1 MTMRDRGDAGLQ
13 SARPPGISA
22 IVLVFVAL
30 AIAAGI
36 ALRLSYP
43 NDIEFKPDERWTFDE
58 ARAVLAGGPWRW
70 LGMPMSV
77 GGLNPGLSLWAFVA
91 LAWIAGAETPP
102 ELAQAVQALNCAALL
117 ALPLF
122 AWRSV
127 PERDREPWFWA
138 AALWAV
144 NPVAVMFERKIWP
157 PSILP
162 LFAVAM
168 IAAWWHRRTVLGSF
182 LFGVLAVLLAQ
193 IHLSVAFLAAALA
206 LWALA
211 DDRSSLRWGALIA
224 GAALGAIPALPWLID
239 WAGSAGG
246 AGRWRWP
253 ILSFWVRWFLQPF
266 GFGAEYTLGAAHFGE
281 FLSGPA
287 IGGVPTYLVALLHA
301 TLAALAIVLYVRAAN
316 ILRGRGLPGPRDIIL
331 GRDTTGLL
339 VRAAVIGYGFLL
351 TAVTIRGADSHRH
364 YLIVVA
370 PLMALW
376 VVRLAAF
383 GDGGALRRPGRL
395 ALAGLCVGGALV
407 SAALLHY
414 IHVTQI
420 IEGEYGATWAA
431 QQSGAA
437 TKAPT
442 LAFPPRR

>member
-1 MTMRDRGDAGLQ
+1 MTMRDTGDARLQ
-13 SARPPGISA
+13 TAPPAGIPA
-22 IVLVFVAL
+22 IVLVCAAL

-43 NDIEFKPDERWTFDE
+43 NDIEFKADERWTFDE
-58 ARAVLAGGPWRW
+58 ARAVLAGGPWQW
-70 LGMPMSV
+70 LGMPMSI
-77 GGLNPGLSLWAFVA
+77 GGLNPGLSLWAFIA

-102 ELAQAVQALNCAALL
+102 ELARAVQALNCAALL

-122 AWRSV
+122 AWRSL

-144 NPVAVMFERKIWP
+144 NPVAVIFERKIWP
-157 PSILP
+157 PSVLP
-162 LFAVAM
+162 LFVVAM
-168 IAAWWHRRTVLGSF
+168 IAAWWHRRTVIGSF
-182 LFGVLAVLLAQ
+182 LFGLLAALLAQ

-211 DDRSSLRWGALIA
+211 DDRSSLRWVPLIA

-239 WAGSAGG
+239 WTGSAGG
-246 AGRWRWP
+246 AGGWRLP
-253 ILSFWVRWFLQPF
+253 ILSFWVRWFTQPL
-266 GFGAEYTLGAAHFGE
+266 GFGAEYTLGAAHFRE

-301 TLAALAIVLYVRAAN
+301 TLAALAIILYARAGFA
-316 ILRGRGLPGPRDIIL
+316 LRRRGVPAPRDIIL
-331 GRDTTGLL
+331 GMDATGLL
-339 VRAAVIGYGFLL
+339 VRAALIGYGFLL

-383 GDGGALRRPGRL
+383 GDGNALRRPGRL
-395 ALAGLCVGGALV
+395 ALAGLCVAGALV

-414 IHVTQI
+414 VHVTQI
-420 IEGEYGATWAA
+420 IKGEYGATWRA

-437 TKAPT
+437 PKAPT

>member
-1 MTMRDRGDAGLQ
+1 MRDRGDARLQ
-13 SARPPGISA
+13 SARPAGIPA

-30 AIAAGI
+30 VIAAGI

-43 NDIEFKPDERWTFDE
+43 NDIEFKADERWTFDE
-58 ARAVLAGGPWRW
+58 ARAALAGGPWQW

-77 GGLNPGLSLWAFVA
+77 GGVNPGLSLWAFIA

-102 ELAQAVQALNCAALL
+102 ELARAVQALNCAALL
-117 ALPLF
+117 ALPLI

-144 NPVAVMFERKIWP
+144 NPVAVIFERKIWP
-157 PSILP
+157 PSTLP
-162 LFAVAM
+162 LFVVAM
-168 IAAWWHRRTVLGSF
+168 IAAWWHRRTVIGSF
-182 LFGVLAVLLAQ
+182 LFGLLAVLLAQ

-211 DDRSSLRWGALIA
+211 DDRSSLRWAPLIV

-246 AGRWRWP
+246 AGRWRFP
-253 ILSFWVRWFLQPF
+253 ILSFWVRWFAQPF
-266 GFGAEYTLGAAHFGE
+266 GFGAEYTLGAAHFRE
-281 FLSGPA
+281 FLSSPT
-287 IGGVPTYLVALLHA
+287 IGGVPSYLVALLHA
-301 TLAALAIVLYVRAAN
+301 TLAALAIMLYARAAST
-316 ILRGRGLPGPRDIIL
+316 LRWRGVPAVRDIVL
-331 GRDTTGLL
+331 GNDATGLL
-339 VRAAVIGYGFLL
+339 VRAVLIGYGLVL
-351 TAVTIRGADSHRH
+351 TALTIVGANSHRH

-383 GDGGALRRPGRL
+383 GDGKALRRPGRL

-437 TKAPT
+437 PKAPT
-442 LAFPPRR
+442 LVFPLRR

>member
-1 MTMRDRGDAGLQ
+1 MVVRDMGDARLQ
-13 SARPPGISA
+13 SARPSGIPA

-30 AIAAGI
+30 ALVAGL

-43 NDIEFKPDERWTFDE
+43 NDIEFKADERWTFDE
-58 ARAVLAGGPWRW
+58 ARAALAGGPWHW
-70 LGMPMSV
+70 LGMPTSV
-77 GGLNPGLSLWAFVA
+77 GGLNPGLSLWAFIA
-91 LAWIAGAETPP
+91 LAGIVGAETPP
-102 ELAQAVQALNCAALL
+102 ELARAVQALNCAALL

-144 NPVAVMFERKIWP
+144 NPVAVIFERKIWP

-162 LFAVAM
+162 LFVVAM
-168 IAAWWHRRTVLGSF
+168 IAAWWHRRTVIGSF
-182 LFGVLAVLLAQ
+182 LFGLLAVLLAQ
-193 IHLSVAFLAAALA
+193 VHLSVAFLAAAMA

-211 DDRSSLRWGALIA
+211 DDRSSLRWVALLA
-224 GAALGAIPALPWLID
+224 GAALGAIPALPWLFD
-239 WAGSAGG
+239 WAASAGG
-246 AGRWRWP
+246 AGRWRFP
-253 ILSFWVRWFLQPF
+253 ILSFWVRWFMQPF
-266 GFGAEYTLGAAHFGE
+266 GFGAEYTLGVAHFRE
-281 FLSGPA
+281 FLAGPA

-301 TLAALAIVLYVRAAN
+301 TLAALALMLYARAVNTLWRQGVPAPRG
-316 ILRGRGLPGPRDIIL
+316 ILL
-331 GRDTTGLL
+331 GMDSTGLL
-339 VRAAVIGYGFLL
+339 VRAALIGYGFLL

-364 YLIVVA
+364 YLIIVA

-376 VVRLAAF
+376 VARLAAL
-383 GDGGALRRPGRL
+383 GDGETLRRPGRL
-395 ALAGLCVGGALV
+395 ALAGLCVVGALM

-420 IEGEYGATWAA
+420 IKGEYGATWAA

-437 TKAPT
+437 PKAPT
-442 LAFPPRR
+442 LSFPPRR